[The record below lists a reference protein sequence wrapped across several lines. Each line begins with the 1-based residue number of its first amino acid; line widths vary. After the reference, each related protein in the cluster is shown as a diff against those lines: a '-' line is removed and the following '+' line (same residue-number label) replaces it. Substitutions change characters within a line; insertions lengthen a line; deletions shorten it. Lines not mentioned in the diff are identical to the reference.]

1 MMVTVGP
8 CELLLQVS
16 KAISNAN
23 TQIEMT
29 DPVVFRDAA
38 FPDGDWRVARLFEEG
53 NRRRV
58 ASETGVEYLILMGDM
73 EIIAG
78 DEYREIFGCQIQQE
92 PLVIQLARGSLQG
105 SAHGKQLF
113 PVHFSYYHNKR

>member
-1 MMVTVGP
+1 MSTLKITLSRSCNHMMVTVGP

-29 DPVVFRDAA
+29 DPVIFRDAA

-58 ASETGVEYLILMGDM
+58 ASETGVEYLIL
-73 EIIAG
+73 IS
-78 DEYREIFGCQIQQE
+78 DEQSLKLLQE
-92 PLVIQLARGSLQG
+92 RAAQG
-105 SAHGKQLF
+105 EPEPNERSTNQ
-113 PVHFSYYHNKR
+113 